1 MISLN
6 GNHEDDGVLNTLPY
20 LLELF
25 IKRVS
30 TISLTDKQFV

>member
-6 GNHEDDGVLNTLPY
+6 DCHKEIDPLNILPN

-25 IKRVS
+25 IKRVP